1 MRFLWADVALAA
13 CADSVCNDRK
23 QEPLSRV
30 CVCVCDLS
38 LTLLNRMDLSLCSQ
52 ALAAYLDRELQ
63 ACTLSSHQAWEAP
76 PPRMFGS
83 VSASDLFLR
92 GVQLLL

>member
-13 CADSVCNDRK
+13 CANSVCNDRK
-23 QEPLSRV
+23 QEPLSR
-30 CVCVCDLS
+30 VCDLS

-63 ACTLSSHQAWEAP
+63 ACTLSPHQAWEAP

>member
-1 MRFLWADVALAA
+1 M
-13 CADSVCNDRK
+13 
-23 QEPLSRV
+23 
-30 CVCVCDLS
+30 
-38 LTLLNRMDLSLCSQ
+38 SLCSQ

-63 ACTLSSHQAWEAP
+63 ACTLSPHQAWEAP